1 MLISMTE
8 SGERAV
14 DAQTDDGDAVDELL
28 RRIALRD
35 KVAFAELYDRLSA
48 RVFGLVLRVVVD
60 RSQSEEVL
68 QEVFLEIWEK
78 ADRFAADRGRGRSWV
93 FMIAHRRAVD
103 RVKSAQASIDR
114 DMRTGRRDLDVP
126 FDEVAEDVEVR
137 VEGKRARAALKALP
151 AAQREV
157 LAMAYFDGYSQS
169 EIAATLS
176 TPLGTVKTR
185 MRDGIARLRKAMGV
199 TER

>member
-8 SGERAV
+8 SSEAASAARS
-14 DAQTDDGDAVDELL
+14 DEGDACDALLL
-28 RRIALRD
+28 RIAHRD
-35 KVAFAELYDRLSA
+35 SSAFAALYDQLSS
-48 RVFGLVLRVVVD
+48 RVFGLVLRIVVD
-60 RSQSEEVL
+60 RAQSEEVL
-68 QEVFLEIWEK
+68 QEVFLEVWEK
-78 ADRFAADRGRGRSWV
+78 AGRFAADRGRGRAWV

-103 RVKSAQASIDR
+103 RVKSAQASADR
-114 DMRTGRRDLDVP
+114 DARTGRRDLEVP
-126 FDEVAEDVEVR
+126 FDAVAEDAEVR
-137 VEGKRARAALKALP
+137 VEGQRARAALDQLP

-169 EIAATLS
+169 EIAVTLS

-199 TER
+199 AE

>member
-8 SGERAV
+8 SSEAASAARS
-14 DAQTDDGDAVDELL
+14 DDGDACDALLL
-28 RRIALRD
+28 RIARRD
-35 KVAFAELYDRLSA
+35 SSAFAALYDQLSS
-48 RVFGLVLRVVVD
+48 RVFGLVLRIVVD
-60 RSQSEEVL
+60 RAQSEEVL
-68 QEVFLEIWEK
+68 QEVFLEVWEK
-78 ADRFAADRGRGRSWV
+78 AGRFAADRGRARAWV

-103 RVKSAQASIDR
+103 RVKSAQASADR
-114 DMRTGRRDLDVP
+114 DVRTGRRDLEVP
-126 FDEVAEDVEVR
+126 FDAVAEDAEVR
-137 VEGKRARAALKALP
+137 VEGQRARAALDQLP

-169 EIAATLS
+169 EIAVTLS

-199 TER
+199 AE

>member
-1 MLISMTE
+1 
-8 SGERAV
+8 
-14 DAQTDDGDAVDELL
+14 
-28 RRIALRD
+28 
-35 KVAFAELYDRLSA
+35 YDRLSA

-68 QEVFLEIWEK
+68 QEVFLAIWEK

-93 FMIAHRRAVD
+93 LMIAHRRAVD

-199 TER
+199 SER